1 MLLSS
6 TAICLKSILE
16 GWFNIFYLYCTTFNF
31 KSHEFELHT
40 LWTTPW
46 IFLNIATLLI
56 NQFSTK
62 PRPLILLW
70 CVCPVLAWPR
80 AWRCIAWTR
89 LILPWA
95 AAAEVPPLD
104 ELRVVNHPEAAEVV
118 LVAHEAFVQRQVRAN
133 GILQVRAAA
142 GRKRKGKRRKDY

>member
-1 MLLSS
+1 MSKEQFRRLIYYFLIYTVQLSILSLMSLSS
-6 TAICLKSILE
+6 
-16 GWFNIFYLYCTTFNF
+16 
-31 KSHEFELHT
+31 HT